1 MLNINEIYHGNC
13 LDVLKTFP
21 DKSIDCCITSPPYW
35 GLRDYE
41 HEEQLG
47 NEQHFNEYID
57 KLCNIFDE
65 VKRVL
70 KDEGTLFVNLGDTYG
85 GSGAGTTKYADTSKY
100 LDNSKQ
106 SYILPNGIA
115 KSSQFKN
122 SNLNKS
128 LLLIPERFA
137 IEMLNRK
144 WTLRNEII
152 WHKPNQTPQSAKDRF
167 TVDFEKIFFFV
178 KQSKSY
184 YFEQQF
190 EPYTKPLNRWGGDKL
205 KANNTSN
212 WDEGTG
218 QNTYRERNMRPN
230 PNGRNMRAV
239 WSINTKPTKYAH
251 FATYPEKLVER
262 MIKAGCPKNGIVL
275 DPFFGSGTTG
285 VCARKL
291 DRNFIGI
298 ELNEKYIEIANK
310 RLKNY

>member
-1 MLNINEIYHGNC
+1 MLNINEIYHGDC

-47 NEQHFNEYID
+47 NEPHFNEYID

-152 WHKPNQTPQSAKDRF
+152 WHKPNQTP
-167 TVDFEKIFFFV
+167 
-178 KQSKSY
+178 
-184 YFEQQF
+184 
-190 EPYTKPLNRWGGDKL
+190 
-205 KANNTSN
+205 
-212 WDEGTG
+212 
-218 QNTYRERNMRPN
+218 
-230 PNGRNMRAV
+230 
-239 WSINTKPTKYAH
+239 
-251 FATYPEKLVER
+251 
-262 MIKAGCPKNGIVL
+262 
-275 DPFFGSGTTG
+275 
-285 VCARKL
+285 
-291 DRNFIGI
+291 
-298 ELNEKYIEIANK
+298 
-310 RLKNY
+310 